1 MVVTKIDNMAS
12 YSTYTGKPKILF
24 PKKVRIKNLRSHRR
38 HTFYNNM
45 YAIGILIAAFKT
57 RKNYI
62 NKVGG
67 KAFIIINGLLLTV
80 VYVGVLQR

>member
-1 MVVTKIDNMAS
+1 MFTRNRLSELKQIMVVTKIDNMAS

-62 NKVGG
+62 NKESA
-67 KAFIIINGLLLTV
+67 KRLSL
-80 VYVGVLQR
+80 